1 MPKILIVDDDEFTL
15 KVANMMLSKHY
26 KTVCA
31 LSGAEAIKLFETEK
45 PDMVLSDLLMP
56 EMDGY
61 ELHRILQEK
70 SSGNVPIMFMT
81 ADESDESE
89 SKGFEVGAADYIR
102 KPFKPDV
109 LIRRV
114 ANILDHL
121 DKIHGLTMA
130 VDTDPMTG
138 LLNKAAS
145 QRKIGEICSSK
156 QGVLIMIDLDSFKLV
171 NDIYGHGMGDKI
183 LIRFS
188 ELIKKV
194 IRSSDLAGRM
204 GGDEFIAFC
213 QNVHDESIIAQKT
226 KYLNEQ
232 LVASAKE
239 YMGDDMSIPLGTSI
253 GAVFAPNEGTDF
265 STLYNKAD
273 QALYKVKQ
281 NGKHGYAFYGETH
294 SDEELSSIPKDISNI
309 RMILGER
316 NIEPGAYFIGFD
328 DFKIVYRLMFRI
340 VDNYNKGVQ
349 LMQITLETED
359 KLLIEAFGK
368 SLRKTLRKSDCITQ
382 KGNNQFLVLLIEAHL
397 SECEIVKKRIL
408 DRWDQAKPENE
419 CEIIF
424 EMDSIGDFE
433 KN

>member
-26 KTVCA
+26 QTVCA
-31 LSGAEAIKLFETEK
+31 LSGTEAIKLFEEEK

-61 ELHRILQEK
+61 ELHQILQEK
-70 SSGNVPIMFMT
+70 SAGNVPIMFMT

-121 DKIHGLTMA
+121 DKIQGLKMA
-130 VDTDPMTG
+130 ADIDPMTG

-145 QRKIGEICSSK
+145 QRKIGEMCSSK
-156 QGVLIMIDLDSFKLV
+156 QGVLMMIDLDSFKLV

-188 ELIKKV
+188 ELIKNV

-232 LVASAKE
+232 LTASAKE
-239 YMGDDMSIPLGTSI
+239 YMGKDMNIPLGTSI
-253 GAVFAPNEGTDF
+253 GAVFAPNEGTEF
-265 STLYNKAD
+265 SILYDKAD

-281 NGKHGYAFYGETH
+281 NGKHGYSFYGETH
-294 SDEELSSIPKDISNI
+294 CDDNLSSTHKNISNI
-309 RMILGER
+309 RMILDER
-316 NIEPGAYFIGFD
+316 NIEPCAYTVGFEH
-328 DFKIVYRLMFRI
+328 FRAIYRLMFRI
-340 VDNYNKGVQ
+340 VDNYNKGIQ
-349 LMQITLETED
+349 LMQITLKTED
-359 KLLIEAFGK
+359 KSLIKEFADT
-368 SLRKTLRKSDCITQ
+368 LRKTLRKSDCVTQ
-382 KGNNQFLVLLIEAHL
+382 QNSNQFLLLLIEAHF
-397 SECEIVKKRIL
+397 SECEVVKERIL
-408 DRWDQAKPENE
+408 DKWKQIKSESE

-433 KN
+433 QN

>member
-15 KVANMMLSKHY
+15 KVANIMLSKHY
-26 KTVCA
+26 QTVCA
-31 LSGAEAIKLFETEK
+31 LSGAEAIKLFEEEK

-56 EMDGY
+56 EMNGY
-61 ELHRILQEK
+61 ELHQILQEK
-70 SSGNVPIMFMT
+70 SAGNVPIMFMT
-81 ADESDESE
+81 ADESDDSE
-89 SKGFEVGAADYIR
+89 SKGFEIGAADYIR

-121 DKIHGLTMA
+121 DKIKGLKMA
-130 VDTDPMTG
+130 VDIDPMTG

-145 QRKIGEICSSK
+145 QRKIGEMCASK
-156 QGVLIMIDLDSFKLV
+156 QGVLMMIDLDSFKLV

-188 ELIKKV
+188 ELIKHV

-213 QNVHDESIIAQKT
+213 QNVNDESIIAQKT
-226 KYLNEQ
+226 KFLNEQ
-232 LVASAKE
+232 LLASAKE
-239 YMGDDMSIPLGTSI
+239 YMGEDMSIPLGTSI
-253 GAVFAPNEGTDF
+253 GAVFAPNEGTEF
-265 STLYNKAD
+265 STLYEKAD

-294 SDEELSSIPKDISNI
+294 CDEIWNAAPKDISNI
-309 RMILGER
+309 RMILSER
-316 NIEPGAYFIGFD
+316 NIEPGAYIVGFD
-328 DFKIVYRLMFRI
+328 YFKTIYRFMFRI
-340 VDNYNKGVQ
+340 VENYNKGVQ
-349 LMQITLETED
+349 LIQITLKTKD
-359 KLLIEAFGK
+359 KPLIEKFGE
-368 SLRKTLRKSDCITQ
+368 SLRRTLRKSDCITQ
-382 KGNNQFLVLLIEAHL
+382 QSSNQFLVLLVEAYL

-408 DRWDQAKPENE
+408 DKWEQVKPEND

-433 KN
+433 QK